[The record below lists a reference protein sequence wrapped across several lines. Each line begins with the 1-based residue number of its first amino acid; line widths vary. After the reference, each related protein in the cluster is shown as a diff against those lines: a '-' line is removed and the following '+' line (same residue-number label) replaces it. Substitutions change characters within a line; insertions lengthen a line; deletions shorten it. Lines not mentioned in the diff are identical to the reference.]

1 MNDELLDCFL
11 ESYMPGAQDYRDK
24 IQYLM
29 AVAETFSEDELEM
42 YIKAVGVKGPFT
54 AEQLREKCPSENF
67 EQIMSRCINKFIIRI
82 YHDGTKAQKY
92 IASTMQ
98 EVHGAYL
105 RDEIT
110 NKHFIGASI
119 NRAISNYVL
128 EAVNVGDAGAKIQMP
143 NHLKK
148 YKIMLDPGQIKRI
161 KLGTDIQDRR
171 RVETT
176 NDVIDLIKHQT
187 AFAVAPCTCRVAG
200 ETKEGYH
207 CKTEAQ
213 CIFFNE
219 IALHYTSIGQGS
231 EISMQEAINYAIESG
246 KKGLVHMT
254 ENVKDKA
261 YVLCSC
267 CGCCCMIMKSIQR
280 GEIHNLM
287 TSKYKPFHNISKCI
301 QCGICARNCQVHAI
315 RLIDK
320 KVHMDADKCIGC
332 GNCATHCPNDALTLI
347 LRENQSELESRFD
360 DYNELNQAANSS
372 NTEE

>member
-1 MNDELLDCFL
+1 MSGDLLERFIKK
-11 ESYMPGAQDYRDK
+11 YMPSSQNYKNKDE
-24 IQYLM
+24 YLM
-29 AVAETFSEDELEM
+29 AVAETFSEVELEM
-42 YIKAVGVKGPFT
+42 YIKAVELKGPFT
-54 AEQLREKCPSENF
+54 AEQLRTTYSSQNF
-67 EQIMSRCINKFIIRI
+67 EQIIRHCIDKFIIRI
-82 YHDGTKAQKY
+82 YDDGAKAQKY

-105 RDEIT
+105 RDGVT
-110 NKHFIGASI
+110 NKRFVGASI

-128 EAVNVGDAGAKIQMP
+128 EAVHVGDAGAKIQMP
-143 NHLKK
+143 NHMKK

-161 KLGTDIQDRR
+161 RLGTDIQDRR

-187 AFAVAPCTCRVAG
+187 AFSLAPCTCRVAG

-219 IALHYTSIGQGS
+219 IALHYISIGQGR
-231 EISMQEAINYAIESG
+231 EISMQEAIDYAIESG

-254 ENVKDKA
+254 ENVKDKT

-280 GEIHNLM
+280 GEIHTLM
-287 TSKYKPFHNISKCI
+287 TSKYKPFHNVDKCI
-301 QCGICARNCQVHAI
+301 KCGLCVKNCQVHAI
-315 RLIDK
+315 QLIDK
-320 KVHMDADKCIGC
+320 KIHMNDELCIGC
-332 GNCATHCPNDALTLI
+332 GNCATHCPKDALTLM
-347 LRENQSELESRFD
+347 LRENQAELESKFD
-360 DYNELNQAANSS
+360 HYNELN
-372 NTEE
+372 